1 MKTHSRLTT
10 WVVLPQSWR
19 ENLLSSYLNSDYY
32 CRYSSL
38 TIRRDLLTDMSSYA
52 DDEHKEI
59 RREIRDIEE
68 ALAWIESTG
77 EGGITVPREV
87 LDDRV
92 REFTHFWRSDL
103 ENRKERLE
111 KDLNRMEITSID
123 SDEDDDEEVF

>member
-1 MKTHSRLTT
+1 
-10 WVVLPQSWR
+10 
-19 ENLLSSYLNSDYY
+19 
-32 CRYSSL
+32 
-38 TIRRDLLTDMSSYA
+38 MSSYA